1 MTMILVP
8 PELEKPLLEAA
19 SRLGQDPETFVVNR
33 LREVLNV
40 PEIQAGSSLFDLL
53 EGYVGTVEGTGEAF
67 SERTT
72 ERYADSLLEKKK
84 LGRL

>member
-1 MTMILVP
+1 MILVP

-19 SRLGQDPETFVVNR
+19 SRQGQDPETFVVNR
-33 LREVLNV
+33 LREVLNL
-40 PEIQAGSSLFDLL
+40 PETQSGSSLFDLL
-53 EGYVGTVEGTGEAF
+53 DGYVGTVEGSGEAF

-72 ERYADSLLEKKK
+72 ELYTDSLLQKKK